1 MEVKMRLEVPLL
13 RRQRY
18 KLRGIHLLTNLLHL
32 NQEVL
37 NARGLDKLGGFVLMI
52 ESLLKVIKLLFPRFM
67 RKFF

>member
-1 MEVKMRLEVPLL
+1 MRLEVPLR

-18 KLRGIHLLTNLLHL
+18 KLRDIHLLTNLLHL

-52 ESLLKVIKLLFPRFM
+52 VSLLKVIKLLFPRFK